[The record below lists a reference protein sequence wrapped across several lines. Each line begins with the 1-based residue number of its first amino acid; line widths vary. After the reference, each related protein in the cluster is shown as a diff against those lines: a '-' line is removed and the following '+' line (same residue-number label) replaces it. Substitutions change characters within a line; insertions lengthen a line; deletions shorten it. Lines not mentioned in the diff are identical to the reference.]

1 MELINC
7 KKCGR
12 TFGSTDGEQFCKKCR
27 EVELDE
33 LFKVVRDYL
42 YANPGASV
50 EEVHDKTGIEKR
62 VIIKFLRDERI
73 EIVEDENA
81 LLTCQR
87 CGVSIK
93 TGKFCNKCKHEIDRE
108 LRSAVHDLQH
118 KAHDRRDSDGPRYHS
133 KKK

>member
-1 MELINC
+1 MELKNC

-12 TFGSTDGEQFCKKCR
+12 TFGSVDGEDYCKKCKT
-27 EVELDE
+27 VQLDE
-33 LFKVVRDYL
+33 LFKIVRDFL
-42 YANPGASV
+42 YANPGATV
-50 EEVHDKTGIEKR
+50 EEVHNKTGIEKK

-93 TGKFCNKCKHEIDRE
+93 TGKFCDKCKHEIDRE
-108 LRSAVHDLQH
+108 LRSAVHDLQTKTH
-118 KAHDRRDSDGPRYHS
+118 SKREPTGPRYHS
-133 KKK
+133 KK